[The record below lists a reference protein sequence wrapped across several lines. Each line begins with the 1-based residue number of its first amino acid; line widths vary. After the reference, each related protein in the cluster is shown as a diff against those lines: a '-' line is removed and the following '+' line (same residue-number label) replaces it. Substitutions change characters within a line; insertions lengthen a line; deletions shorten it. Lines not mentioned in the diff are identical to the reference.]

1 MCRGAAGPEAMAE
14 EEGVEAFLAAPS
26 AFAISRLTELGVKK
40 EGINH
45 LGMEEFDWYVHGILA
60 CAGITVELLKEEPTD
75 GDSKY
80 EAVQIVGKTDLD
92 IALAVKNIDRI
103 KFAGNDDQLGLQ
115 VKLNGAHKWKITIVD
130 DNLPLHAVGGAQ
142 RARRASASASGA
154 KTSSFENHNLYEVA
168 VHVAAQMRCTV
179 AIATG
184 MTITIAFNSK
194 DEDDVLVAQWDEDK
208 KMPLIE
214 QRRVDGIFTNAHV
227 ATTQVRV
234 P

>member
-1 MCRGAAGPEAMAE
+1 MADE
-14 EEGVEAFLAAPS
+14 EVVEAFLASPS
-26 AFAISRLTELGVKK
+26 AFAISSLTELGVKK

-60 CAGITVELLKEEPTD
+60 CAGITVELLKEEAACD
-75 GDSKY
+75 ARKY
-80 EAVQIVGKTDLD
+80 EVVQIVDQSDLD
-92 IALAVKNIDRI
+92 IALAVKNIERI

-168 VHVAAQMRCTV
+168 VHVAAEMRCTV

-184 MTITIAFNSK
+184 MTITIAFKTK
-194 DEDDVLVAQWDEDK
+194 DDDDVLVAQWDEDK